1 EVGIGVVFVFLLLSL
16 VTSTLTE
23 WVAGIF
29 ALRSK
34 TLVTGIREL
43 LNDPEG
49 KGLAQAIY
57 DHPLIKG
64 LMRDGKLPSYIPSA
78 TFALALM
85 GQPTTGAEDL
95 LPKLQAWFD
104 GAMDRVSGW
113 YKRTAQLVTIGIG
126 LFIVVLLNADTV
138 MIADGLA
145 RDPAVRAGVV
155 AAAQQAAS

>member
-1 EVGIGVVFVFLLLSL
+1 GGCDRAASSRDCGCWPGDPCDGGRVGDGTRGLRRATPSGERDRSSPFRVGGNGSAMTDLGVVLEVGIGVVFVFLLLSL

-34 TLVTGIREL
+34 TLATGIREL

-64 LMRDGKLPSYIPSA
+64 LTRD
-78 TFALALM
+78 
-85 GQPTTGAEDL
+85 
-95 LPKLQAWFD
+95 
-104 GAMDRVSGW
+104 
-113 YKRTAQLVTIGIG
+113 
-126 LFIVVLLNADTV
+126 
-138 MIADGLA
+138 
-145 RDPAVRAGVV
+145 
-155 AAAQQAAS
+155 